1 MLLRKQSFDLA
12 LMDLQMPDVDGFEAT
27 AAVRQLETE
36 TGKHL
41 PIIAMTAHA
50 LRGDRE
56 RCLEA
61 GIDDYVFRPVR
72 MKDLVTAVE
81 NVLAAYPPSEAV

>member
-1 MLLRKQSFDLA
+1 M
-12 LMDLQMPDVDGFEAT
+12 DGFEAT
-27 AAVRQLETE
+27 SAIRQLETG

-41 PIIAMTAHA
+41 PVIAMTAHS
-50 LRGDRE
+50 LHEDRD

-61 GIDDYVFRPVR
+61 DMGDYIPKPVR

-81 NVLAAYPPSEAV
+81 NVLAAYPPS